1 MMLMWT
7 SWTTIAV
14 LIMYFWT
21 IFKVGK
27 ARTIYKVPAPS
38 VEGPPE
44 FLRAL
49 RVQMNTVEQL
59 IFFLPA
65 LWLCAYWY
73 DDKVAAMG
81 GIIWLV
87 GRMLYALGYYNEPK
101 KRALGFVVSMMATFV
116 LLAFA
121 AYGLLLLR

>member
-81 GIIWLV
+81 GIIWVV

-101 KRALGFVVSMMATFV
+101 KRALGFVVSMMATFA

-121 AYGLLLLR
+121 AYGLILLR

>member
-1 MMLMWT
+1 MKLMWT

-27 ARTIYKVPAPS
+27 ARTIYKVLAPS
-38 VEGPPE
+38 VDGPPE

-73 DDKVAAMG
+73 DDKVAAVG

-87 GRMLYALGYYNEPK
+87 GRILYALGYYNEPK
-101 KRALGFVVSMMATFV
+101 KRALGFVVSMMATFA
-116 LLAFA
+116 LLAAA

>member
-1 MMLMWT
+1 
-7 SWTTIAV
+7 
-14 LIMYFWT
+14 
-21 IFKVGK
+21 
-27 ARTIYKVPAPS
+27 
-38 VEGPPE
+38 
-44 FLRAL
+44 
-49 RVQMNTVEQL
+49 
-59 IFFLPA
+59 
-65 LWLCAYWY
+65 
-73 DDKVAAMG
+73 MG

>member
-81 GIIWLV
+81 GIIWVV

-101 KRALGFVVSMMATFV
+101 KRALGFVVSMMATFA